1 MKIYND
7 IQDSYCSPEVSK
19 LLKEHGFS
27 VPTAG
32 YYYPS
37 AYGDRIIFDSAI
49 DRNESCYDKLEPDF
63 IPHIYDYNNH
73 HPDSDF
79 ISAPT
84 QEVARKWLS
93 KNYEMEVFMDVR
105 HDKFRSGVRYRL
117 PHKPKSLGIASWM
130 SNGKGQFQDFDN
142 HEDAINQAI
151 LQTFKLIK
159 ERKEFEEWKEEQKR
173 MIKERKAMFQRN
185 TKKNKDAEDK
195 GLA

>member
-1 MKIYND
+1 MKIFND
-7 IQDSYCSPEVSK
+7 IQDSYCSPQVSK

-63 IPHIYDYNNH
+63 IPHIHDYNNH
-73 HPDSDF
+73 HPESDF

-105 HDKFRSGVRYRL
+105 HDSFRSGVRYRL
-117 PHKPKSLGIASWM
+117 PHKPKSLAVATWM
-130 SNGKGQFQDFDN
+130 GDGKGKIKDFDK
-142 HEDAINQAI
+142 HEDAINQAM
-151 LQTFKLIK
+151 LHAFEKIK
-159 ERKEFEEWKEEQKR
+159 ERKKFEEYKKEL
-173 MIKERKAMFQRN
+173 KEVLN
-185 TKKNKDAEDK
+185 GKKNAKGK